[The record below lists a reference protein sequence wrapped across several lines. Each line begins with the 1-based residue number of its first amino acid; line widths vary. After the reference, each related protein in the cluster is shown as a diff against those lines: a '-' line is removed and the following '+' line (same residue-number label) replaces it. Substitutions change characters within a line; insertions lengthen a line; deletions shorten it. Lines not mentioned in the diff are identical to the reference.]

1 MLRDLS
7 DRLTLLEQ
15 TAIIPVGLIAY
26 CRGPVPNGW
35 LWADGS
41 AFDTA
46 RYGQLAAHLGGGT
59 LPDLGGRVAVGL
71 EAAGTF
77 TVIGSTGGVETVTLT
92 ATQSGV
98 PVHNHAGPTITVVAE
113 AAHTHGIAHT
123 HPVTAALENSG
134 VLAGPGGGFNMA
146 FNTATN
152 TGAASPATSGAGSS
166 HTHTATAGTVPNSVA
181 AGAAASH
188 TNLQP
193 YIVLTP
199 IIKV

>member
-1 MLRDLS
+1 MSASPLVEPQDQTGMLQALQ
-7 DRLTLLEQ
+7 DRLTVLEQ
-15 TAIIPVGLIAY
+15 TAIVPVGLIAY

-35 LWADGS
+35 LWTDGS

-77 TVIGSTGGVETVTLT
+77 AVVGLTGGVETVTLT
-92 ATQSGV
+92 AAQSGL
-98 PVHNHAGPTITVVAE
+98 PAHSTNGE
-113 AAHTHGIAHT
+113 AAHTHVIA
-123 HPVTAALENSG
+123 AGALTGDFTLSSQVAGGPSG
-134 VLAGPGGGFNMA
+134 
-146 FNTATN
+146 
-152 TGAASPATSGAGSS
+152 SPAGQGTGSPYALNRAGVTNAGSS
-166 HTHTATAGTVPNSVA
+166 HVHTVTAA
-181 AGAAASH
+181 AASASH